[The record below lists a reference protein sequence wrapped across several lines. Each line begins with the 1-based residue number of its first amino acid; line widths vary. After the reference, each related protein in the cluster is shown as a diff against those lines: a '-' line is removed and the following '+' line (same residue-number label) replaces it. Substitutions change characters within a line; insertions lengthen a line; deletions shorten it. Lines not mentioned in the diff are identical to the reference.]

1 MLPLAVCLV
10 EKFFFCS
17 SLVSIIKTMT
27 KANLGGGGMC
37 VHFAHISTSHAI
49 IKGSQNRKSS
59 RNLEART
66 ETEAMVD
73 H

>member
-27 KANLGGGGMC
+27 KANLGGGGC
-37 VHFAHISTSHAI
+37 VFILLTFPHHMP
-49 IKGSQNRKSS
+49 SS
-59 RNLEART
+59 REVRT
-66 ETEAMVD
+66 GNQAGTWRQELKQRPW
-73 H
+73 

>member
-27 KANLGGGGMC
+27 KANLGGGWNVC
-37 VHFAHISTSHAI
+37 SFCSHFHITCHHQGKSEQE
-49 IKGSQNRKSS
+49 IKQEPGGKN
-59 RNLEART
+59 
-66 ETEAMVD
+66 
-73 H
+73 